1 MTRNRTKVWDLNYV
15 TVIMSATTKG
25 YGCTRARVTEASE
38 LIAAD
43 VFTAF
48 EKSRQR
54 ITFGDVER
62 YLAQLANHSRD
73 CGCGRCGLAPQPRSC
88 SAWDPDLDSPKG
100 TNRGEP
106 ATGGADSAQ
115 TATWIRWRPSKRRR
129 RRGAADRGG
138 NHLLTIRWMG
148 SGAGNGWVIVP
159 RATIPPDASTRPNSA
174 RAAG

>member
-48 EKSRQR
+48 EKTRQR

-106 ATGGADSAQ
+106 ATGGRRFRPNRYLDSVAAIQKATSTRRSRPRGKPPPDDPLDGLRRGQRLGDCPEGNDSA
-115 TATWIRWRPSKRRR
+115 
-129 RRGAADRGG
+129 
-138 NHLLTIRWMG
+138 
-148 SGAGNGWVIVP
+148 
-159 RATIPPDASTRPNSA
+159 
-174 RAAG
+174 

>member
-1 MTRNRTKVWDLNYV
+1 MTRNRMKVWDLNYV

-48 EKSRQR
+48 EKTRQR

-106 ATGGADSAQ
+106 ATGGAQ
-115 TATWIRWRPSKRRR
+115 
-129 RRGAADRGG
+129 
-138 NHLLTIRWMG
+138 
-148 SGAGNGWVIVP
+148 
-159 RATIPPDASTRPNSA
+159 IPPKPLLGFGGGHPKGDVDAAQQTEGGTTS
-174 RAAG
+174 